1 MIFNYQYNIVNNE
14 KPPTLYAI
22 LNSIVN
28 FGEDEKTKIKNL
40 ASAGRSKI
48 FDFEYPLTSTV
59 EKEEFETLILNKFLM
74 RRIGYDTVTAFKIAL
89 SVKLNEI
96 MPRYNKMFDM
106 LDGWNI
112 FNSGEV
118 ETRIM
123 SESGTGTTS
132 GTNSGSSTDK
142 TRYAELP
149 QNKLSDLEN
158 SKYVSDY
165 TINDN
170 ISSGTNSSSQSQSN
184 QLNETITRT
193 PSDKLR
199 LYNEFMENKNNIY
212 TMIFNDLSS
221 LFYGLI

>member
-1 MIFNYQYNIVNNE
+1 MIFNYQYNVVNNE

-22 LNSIVN
+22 LNSMVN
-28 FGEDEKTKIKNL
+28 FGESEKTKIKNL
-40 ASAGRSKI
+40 ASTGREKI

-74 RRIGYDTVTAFKIAL
+74 RRIGYETVTAFKIAL

-118 ETRIM
+118 ETRTM
-123 SESGTGTTS
+123 SEIGTGTSS

-149 QNKLSDLEN
+149 QNRLSDLED

-165 TINDN
+165 TINDTV
-170 ISSGTNSSSQSQSN
+170 SSGTSNSSQSQSN